1 MKSTIKNYLSGKS
14 SSTEQTELLKW
25 LREETHLSEFQTIK
39 EEWKEEIVGQ
49 EHSPEYRQNW
59 TNIQDS
65 IYGGA
70 QAELFQAKRSLRIF
84 RYAAIFVLLISVPAI
99 IFMMQSKSSDKQLIY
114 TTVAA
119 DFGQI
124 SKVILPDSTVV
135 WVNSGSKLT
144 YNNQFSA
151 SNRDIQLTGEA
162 YFKVT
167 KNKDL
172 PLVVASGDLRIKVLG
187 TEFCVSA
194 YSEEKDIQV
203 VLEKGKV
210 ELSSPSQADFKQEM
224 KAGELASFNKT
235 KKEIVLS
242 TVNTGLFTSWKDG
255 LINIYNLP
263 LSDLVIRLE
272 KRYNQRFVVDE
283 EIKNLPYTFTIKNED
298 LSSIL
303 SLMEKITPVDV
314 IQRENVIELKYN
326 QKKVAKV
333 NSD

>member
-14 SSTEQTELLKW
+14 SSAEQKELLEW
-25 LREETHLSEFQTIK
+25 LRDDNHTSDFQLVK
-39 EEWKEEIVGQ
+39 EEWKDEVTKQ
-49 EHSPEYRQNW
+49 EHAPEYQQSWISVQN
-59 TNIQDS
+59 S
-65 IYGGA
+65 IHGKI
-70 QAELFQAKRSLRIF
+70 QAELFRAKRTLTIF
-84 RYAAIFVLLISVPAI
+84 RYAAILALLISVPAI
-99 IFMMQSKSSDKQLIY
+99 IYMMQSKSTDQQLIY

-124 SKVILPDSTVV
+124 SKVVLPDSTVV

-162 YFKVT
+162 YFKVA

-210 ELSSPSQADFKQEM
+210 ELSTASQANLKQEM
-224 KAGELASFNKT
+224 KPGELVSFSKA
-235 KKEIVLS
+235 KKEMVLS
-242 TVNTGLFTSWKDG
+242 NVNTGLFTSWKDG

-263 LSDLVIRLE
+263 LSDLVLRLE
-272 KRYNQRFVVDE
+272 KRYNQKFLVDE
-283 EIKNLPYTFTIKNED
+283 KIKNLPYTFTIKNED

-326 QKKVAKV
+326 QKKVIKV
-333 NSD
+333 N